1 MTQNSDTQPSIS
13 ILVNGESLRIV
24 EGCTLQQLID
34 TMDLQGKRFAVER
47 NQEIVPKSLHK
58 DVVLAADDVLEI
70 VHAIGGG

>member
-1 MTQNSDTQPSIS
+1 MKQTTDTQSSIA
-13 ILVNGESLRIV
+13 ILVNGEPIQVL
-24 EGCTLQQLID
+24 EGSTLQQLID

-47 NQEIVPKSLHK
+47 NQEIVPKSIHK